1 MFRAPMTLDRMH
13 RTLTVVVSGACALAA
28 AASLKAIAR
37 TGSGAFGGI
46 GIVVVLAVV
55 LVFAWAMSPRELV
68 VDAGE
73 LRVIRRA
80 WPPVRVPLR
89 AVASAS
95 PLDRFGGGAIRLF
108 GVGGFFG
115 SYGLFTS
122 KGLGRFHLY
131 STRRGQAMIVRRRDG
146 IPLVLTPDDVAGAIR
161 AIDDGLVSL
170 PAATGL
176 APDWR
181 TQ

>member
-13 RTLTVVVSGACALAA
+13 RTLTLVVSGACAFATLATLA
-28 AASLKAIAR
+28 TLSSLRASAR

-46 GIVVVLAVV
+46 GIVVVLA
-55 LVFAWAMSPRELV
+55 LLLAWAMSPRELV
-68 VDAGE
+68 VDESE

-89 AVASAS
+89 AIASAS

-146 IPLVLTPDDVAGAIR
+146 LPLVLTPDDVPGAIR
-161 AIDDGLVSL
+161 AIDEGLVSL
-170 PAATGL
+170 PAV
-176 APDWR
+176 
-181 TQ
+181 